1 MTFIRW
7 TEPHFKPPKIKNGT
21 AAGLK
26 HMGRVKQLPC
36 VCCGATPTSAHH
48 CISGRYSQ
56 AKASDFD
63 TIPLCYEHHQGAT
76 GIHENKAAWEDLYGL
91 DTDYLASV
99 ADMLAGEFVSPWAN
113 ALRGQR
119 DAISKRRDGND

>member
-1 MTFIRW
+1 MTFNRW

-48 CISGRYSQ
+48 CISGRYS
-56 AKASDFD
+56 
-63 TIPLCYEHHQGAT
+63 
-76 GIHENKAAWEDLYGL
+76 
-91 DTDYLASV
+91 
-99 ADMLAGEFVSPWAN
+99 
-113 ALRGQR
+113 
-119 DAISKRRDGND
+119 

>member
-1 MTFIRW
+1 MTFNRW
-7 TEPHFKPPKIKNGT
+7 TEPHFKPPKITNGT

-56 AKASDFD
+56 AKASDYD

-76 GIHENKAAWEDLYGL
+76 GIHANKAAWEATYGL
-91 DTDYLASV
+91 DTDYLAV
-99 ADMLAGEFVSPWAN
+99 TRDMLAGEYVSPWTAT
-113 ALRGQR
+113 
-119 DAISKRRDGND
+119 RREGE